1 VKLSCLAAGIA
12 VSFLILSSAK
22 ADVVTSLGNT
32 ASGLTNGTHYLGAPI
47 LSAQSGQVS
56 PFNAPC
62 GSDASANCSTSWMFT
77 YTLGAGETVDGATL
91 TLGIYDIDSAAAGDQ
106 VGSFTLTGGDDLTS
120 ALNAVSEALDG
131 GSGSPNSYYDVM
143 EITIPTTSFTVLD
156 GGSATFNLALAGPG
170 LGVLGSTTHNG
181 ASLIFSTL
189 DLQTETGTVSSVPE
203 PSMWSLMLAGIVGI
217 ALFRARARQSS

>member
-1 VKLSCLAAGIA
+1 VKLSCLVAGIA
-12 VSFLILSSAK
+12 VSFLVVFSAK
-22 ADVVTSLGNT
+22 ADVITSLGNT
-32 ASGLTNGTHYLGAPI
+32 ASGLINGTHYAGAPI
-47 LSAQSGQVS
+47 LAAQSGQAS
-56 PFNAPC
+56 PFNGPC
-62 GSDASANCSTSWMFT
+62 GSDASVNCSASWTFA
-77 YTLGAGETVDGATL
+77 YILGAGETVDAATL
-91 TLGIYDIDSAAAGDQ
+91 TLGIYDIDSAASGDQ

-120 ALNAVSEALDG
+120 SLNAVSETLDG
-131 GSGSPNSYYDVM
+131 GSGSPNSYYDVL

-170 LGVLGSTTHNG
+170 LGILGNTTHNG

-189 DLQTETGTVSSVPE
+189 DLQTGTASSVPE